1 MQELGLNCFDDRV
14 VIGQSVSLF
23 QTIKGITEGRLI
35 DHSMIGFFSFLIA
48 MTEGARAI
56 DLER

>member
-23 QTIKGITEGRLI
+23 QTIKCITEARLI
-35 DHSMIGFFSFLIA
+35 DHSMIGFNNFFIA
-48 MTEGARAI
+48 VTEGAKAI
-56 DLER
+56 DLEW